1 MDAVNMLP
9 DRVNGTSAIV
19 SDELQ
24 LRVSAINVIRRKRH
38 ILKDVDLDLRTGE
51 VLGLIGANGSG
62 KSTLLKSILGFLPVK
77 DGTIEIQGK
86 VMQDYSPTALA
97 RKVAYLAQENECRW
111 PLTVARIV
119 ALGRMPHQTAW
130 QSLTD
135 KDWEIV
141 QQAMRTVEVEYLAH
155 RTITRLSG
163 GERRRVLFARALAS
177 EPDILFADEPTSGLD
192 PFHQLHLMEL
202 LRKLSRMGKS
212 VVVVL
217 HDLTHASRFC
227 DRLVLLREGEVLASG
242 NASEVLSPKH
252 LEAAY
257 SIKTVLFKNGCD
269 EAVVPWNCCCG
280 ITGQSTRESFENG

>member
-1 MDAVNMLP
+1 MNVADIQTDSGSVASENTNERIQLK
-9 DRVNGTSAIV
+9 V
-19 SDELQ
+19 SG
-24 LRVSAINVIRRKRH
+24 INVTRRKRQ
-38 ILKDVDLDLRTGE
+38 ILKGVDLDLRIGE

-62 KSTLLKSILGFLPVK
+62 KSTLLKSILGFLPSESGSI
-77 DGTIEIQGK
+77 DIQGRAI
-86 VMQDYSPTALA
+86 QDYTPTALA

-130 QSLTD
+130 QSLTE

-141 QQAMRTVEVEYLAH
+141 QQAMQTVEVEHLAQ

-177 EPDILFADEPTSGLD
+177 EPDILFADEPTAGLD

-202 LRKLSRMGKS
+202 LRKLTRLGKS

-227 DRLVLLREGEVLASG
+227 DRLVLLKEGEVLASG
-242 NASEVLSPKH
+242 TASEVLTPEH

-257 SIKTVLFKNGCD
+257 AIKSVLFKNGCD

-280 ITGQSTRESFENG
+280 LSGQSINDSF

>member
-1 MDAVNMLP
+1 MNVVDIRSDLEK
-9 DRVNGTSAIV
+9 V
-19 SDELQ
+19 SSMPEQDEIQ
-24 LRVSAINVIRRKRH
+24 LRVSGVNVIRRKRQ
-38 ILKDVDLDLRTGE
+38 ILKGVDLDLRTGE

-62 KSTLLKSILGFLPVK
+62 KSTLLKSILGFLPTES
-77 DGTIEIQGK
+77 GRIEIQGRAI
-86 VMQDYSPTALA
+86 QDYTPTALA

-141 QQAMRTVEVEYLAH
+141 QQAMQTVEVEYLAH
-155 RTITRLSG
+155 RIITRLSG

-177 EPDILFADEPTSGLD
+177 EPDILFADEPTAGLD

-227 DRLVLLREGEVLASG
+227 DRLVLLKEGEVLASG
-242 NASEVLSPKH
+242 NASEVLSSEH

-280 ITGQSTRESFENG
+280 ISGQSTMESFENG